1 MKVWSLFEVSKDVI
15 GGEIHKHIV
24 DVQRAFVSWRSLGV
38 AWSRSLRDG
47 FHSFSLQ
54 HLRNE
59 VCFRLLGVLC
69 TTHGLHVVQQDA

>member
-59 VCFRLLGVLC
+59 VCLMLLGVLC
-69 TTHGLHVVQQDA
+69 TTHGLHV